1 MIELVPYVIIIFLII
16 VIYCLGE
23 ARGKDKAEK
32 EQAEKTLGAKIKHE
46 QFQETRLDRLEADNQ
61 AWKDYVG
68 TLDYSTISDTG
79 LIKLHQ
85 GKRLDDP
92 SDYIEGLE
100 ETDPGRTT
108 G

>member
-1 MIELVPYVIIIFLII
+1 MIELIPYALIVVLI
-16 VIYCLGE
+16 LVIYCLGE
-23 ARGKDKAEK
+23 ARGKDKALK
-32 EQAEKTLGAKIKHE
+32 EQAEKTLKAKVDHE

-100 ETDPGRTT
+100 ETDPGRTS